1 MSLLQLKYVG
11 MLYGGRVPALQGI
24 NLTVDKGDWLA
35 IMGPSGSGK
44 TTLMNIIGC
53 MDNHTSGE
61 VILDGINL
69 NNVSKEELTQ
79 IRRDKVGMVFQQFHL
94 IPYLTAVE
102 NIMVAQFYHSI
113 PDRKEAMEALDR
125 VGLADRAEHLPR
137 ELSGGEQQRVCIAR
151 ALINYPVLILADEPT
166 GNLDEKN
173 ERLVMDIFRQLNKEG
188 HTIITVTHSGL
199 VGAAAKRIIIINHGH
214 IEKTKEQEHGAK

>member
-1 MSLLQLKYVG
+1 
-11 MLYGGRVPALQGI
+11 
-24 NLTVDKGDWLA
+24 
-35 IMGPSGSGK
+35 
-44 TTLMNIIGC
+44 
-53 MDNHTSGE
+53 
-61 VILDGINL
+61 
-69 NNVSKEELTQ
+69 
-79 IRRDKVGMVFQQFHL
+79 MVFQQFHL